1 MEQIKDTINSVIRS
15 LAKKKKGVSERS
27 PQELLKKI
35 LTKKEF
41 EHIRVSNFTKGVLY
55 VEVDSS
61 TWLYYLGLRKKEM
74 LARLAPALK
83 GLKNIRFSL
92 GEIRCQKNRRKRK

>member
-15 LAKKKKGVSERS
+15 LTEKKKKVFDKG

-61 TWLYYLGLRKKEM
+61 TWLYYLGLRKKDM
-74 LARLAPALK
+74 LARLTPALE

-92 GEIRCQKNRRKRK
+92 GEIKCRKKRKK